1 MISPKASRITY
12 FAASLVAALAS
23 VASTQAFAGLDLY
36 ATGSKASTGTCI
48 SQPQPGGRL
57 LMECYGTLYGI
68 RAQRA
73 DANRWVEFGV
83 SDTGSLIFWMNFNGT
98 TYSCAAPNTQG
109 WKDAFVTAA
118 AASAFFDIWFDPAN
132 GSCTS
137 LFSATG
143 SQFKSA
149 SSL

>member
-1 MISPKASRITY
+1 MPTRASRLTY
-12 FAASLVAALAS
+12 FTASLLTVLSAGLA
-23 VASTQAFAGLDLY
+23 TQAFAGLDLY
-36 ATGSKASTGTCI
+36 ATGSQISTGRCTN
-48 SQPQPGGRL
+48 QPQQGGRVL
-57 LMECYGTLYGI
+57 VQCIGTLYGI

-83 SDTGSLIFWMNFNGT
+83 GESGALLFWMNYNGALHT
-98 TYSCAAPNTQG
+98 CAAPNTQG

-118 AASAFFDIWFDPAN
+118 AASAFFEIWLDPST
-132 GSCTS
+132 GTCTS
-137 LFSATG
+137 LFAATG